1 VIWENANALRAA
13 SGALFQR
20 GGSWQAYVVDGGRA
34 RLRTVKVGRGN
45 GVETEVLD
53 GLREG
58 ERVIVYPG
66 DKVAD
71 GTRVAGLDVSG
82 R

>member
-1 VIWENANALRAA
+1 MVDA
-13 SGALFQR
+13 G
-20 GGSWQAYVVDGGRA
+20 QA
-34 RLRTVKVGRGN
+34 RTRDVKVGRSN
-45 GVETEVLD
+45 GVETEILD

-58 ERVIVYPG
+58 EKVVVYPG

-71 GTRVAGLDVSG
+71 GTRVQPLEVSG

>member
-1 VIWENANALRAA
+1 VTWENASARRVP

-20 GGSWQAYVVDGGRA
+20 GSVWQAFVLESGRA
-34 RLRTVKVGRGN
+34 RLREVKPGRGN
-45 GVETEVLD
+45 GIDTEVLD
-53 GLREG
+53 GLRDG
-58 ERVIVYPG
+58 DRVIVYPG

-71 GTRVAGLDVSG
+71 GTRVAPLEIGV